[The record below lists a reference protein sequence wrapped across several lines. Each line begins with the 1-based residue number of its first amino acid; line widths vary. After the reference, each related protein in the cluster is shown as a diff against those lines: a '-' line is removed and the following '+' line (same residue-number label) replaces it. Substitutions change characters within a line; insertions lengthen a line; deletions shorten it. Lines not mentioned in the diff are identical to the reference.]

1 MVEDT
6 DNPIHR
12 RFGRLAFETLPTMFG
27 HLNLPHVGMATI
39 LGQPLEPRPRQ
50 LTMEETKPL
59 TKLSLLKSLLSPST
73 FPHLL
78 MLALASVALFV
89 LARMEAEVWSAY
101 GFVGF
106 SLAYVLLAPLS
117 KNERLGGMLRYT
129 KDPQTNIKQSFPAR
143 LKILM
148 IPLALGFVLIVA
160 IYLIFGENGI
170 LSQVGSFL
178 PATLGSLF
186 VVWAFAQ
193 GRFFGLATMNAIT
206 TPEGGEESLD
216 GFSPLPSLFMTSTLV
231 VVMTF
236 AVTEG
241 LRFFL
246 SSSSFSLWPY
256 IFSFAVYGFCVY
268 ASWGQRK
275 QASKHSTT
283 HAVATKWFW
292 ATQLFI
298 TWHVLSIFRSIDTA
312 STDTIIFIEELFLMI
327 VTVFLAIWALTSK
340 GEGSESE
347 LFTQENALFWGVA
360 FGYAY
365 AGSVAMIT
373 SVMDD
378 VRTVLI
384 GGHILVVV
392 TVMWSQRT
400 MLEAKTQRMNNDR
413 GIVESV
419 DELQI
424 YDAAKEEDVVQPE
437 TTEEPTTNIEQP
449 IAQESSIGDP
459 VDWNQTPE
467 TLGDA
472 TEWDDE
478 LELLD

>member
-1 MVEDT
+1 
-6 DNPIHR
+6 
-12 RFGRLAFETLPTMFG
+12 
-27 HLNLPHVGMATI
+27 
-39 LGQPLEPRPRQ
+39 
-50 LTMEETKPL
+50 
-59 TKLSLLKSLLSPST
+59 
-73 FPHLL
+73 
-78 MLALASVALFV
+78 
-89 LARMEAEVWSAY
+89 
-101 GFVGF
+101 
-106 SLAYVLLAPLS
+106 
-117 KNERLGGMLRYT
+117 
-129 KDPQTNIKQSFPAR
+129 
-143 LKILM
+143 
-148 IPLALGFVLIVA
+148 
-160 IYLIFGENGI
+160 
-170 LSQVGSFL
+170 
-178 PATLGSLF
+178 
-186 VVWAFAQ
+186 
-193 GRFFGLATMNAIT
+193 
-206 TPEGGEESLD
+206 
-216 GFSPLPSLFMTSTLV
+216 
-231 VVMTF
+231 
-236 AVTEG
+236 
-241 LRFFL
+241 
-246 SSSSFSLWPY
+246 
-256 IFSFAVYGFCVY
+256 
-268 ASWGQRK
+268 
-275 QASKHSTT
+275 
-283 HAVATKWFW
+283 
-292 ATQLFI
+292 
-298 TWHVLSIFRSIDTA
+298 
-312 STDTIIFIEELFLMI
+312 MI

-424 YDAAKEEDVVQPE
+424 YDAAKEEDVVQSE
-437 TTEEPTTNIEQP
+437 TTEEPTTNIEEP